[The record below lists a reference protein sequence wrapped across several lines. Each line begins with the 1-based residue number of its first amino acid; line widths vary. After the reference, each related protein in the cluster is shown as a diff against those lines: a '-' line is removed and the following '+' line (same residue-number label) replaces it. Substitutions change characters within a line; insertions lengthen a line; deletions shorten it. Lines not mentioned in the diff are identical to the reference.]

1 MIPVEYVRA
10 RTVLLDALDAL
21 GVHRDAVVLVGAQAV
36 YLHAGDGD
44 LVTAPTTTDA
54 DLALA
59 PDGLAGRLPAVE
71 EAMCAAGFVPGA
83 QPGIWLGRGHVAVD
97 LLVPAAVSG
106 PGRRGARLPPPHGRN
121 AARKTLGLEPALVDN
136 QPHVIRALDNEDPRQ
151 FSIKVA
157 GPAAL
162 LVAKVVKV
170 SERRDQP
177 ARLKPKDGLDILR
190 LLRAT
195 DADRTGAKL
204 AELVANPLTSAVVGP
219 ALRDLGTL
227 ADGPDGLLPVLAAK
241 AEAGFDDPDVLAMSM
256 VVLVGDVL
264 DAVARSTDHAAVE

>member
-1 MIPVEYVRA
+1 MIPIEYVRA

-21 GVHRDAVVLVGAQAV
+21 GAHRDAVVLVGAQAV
-36 YLHAGDGD
+36 YLHSGDGD

-106 PGRRGARLPPPHGRN
+106 PGRRGARLPPPHGKN
-121 AARKTLGLEPALVDN
+121 AARKTFGLEPALVDN
-136 QPHVIRALDNEDPRQ
+136 QPHVIQALDSEDPRQ

-162 LVAKVVKV
+162 LVAKVVKI
-170 SERRDQP
+170 SERQEQP
-177 ARLKPKDGLDILR
+177 GRLKPKDGLDVLR

-195 DADRTGAKL
+195 DADHIGTKL
-204 AELVANPLTSAVVGP
+204 IELMANPLTNAIVGQ
-219 ALRDLGTL
+219 ALRDLATL
-227 ADGPDGLLPVLAAK
+227 AGAPDGLLPMLAVK

-264 DAVARSTDHAAVE
+264 DAATRRARTHGR